1 MSGHG
6 HHHVEELAGPSATA
20 SVVADIGGDVGA
32 LVLYTAPEQCGVEID
47 IQPVGRPDRR
57 SHVAVRERRVA
68 HGSVY
73 AAFYPSLVAG
83 EYTLL
88 LPEGPRAVTIRGGA
102 VAEID
107 WSVAVV

>member
-1 MSGHG
+1 MNADPHT
-6 HHHVEELAGPSATA
+6 LAPSADG

-32 LVLYTAPEQCGVEID
+32 LVLYTAPDRCGVEID
-47 IQPVGRPDRR
+47 IEPIGRPDRR

-88 LPEGPRAVTIRGGA
+88 LPEGPRAVTIQGGA
-102 VAEID
+102 VAA
-107 WSVAVV
+107 VAWAVPVV